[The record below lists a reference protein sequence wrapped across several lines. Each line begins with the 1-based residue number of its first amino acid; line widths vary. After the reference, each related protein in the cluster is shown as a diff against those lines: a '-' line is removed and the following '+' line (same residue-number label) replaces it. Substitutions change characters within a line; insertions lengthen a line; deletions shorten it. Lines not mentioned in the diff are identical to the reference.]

1 MFLQVNAYETV
12 SQQDPQLE
20 SKFLQYVESTLV
32 NIVSRINQFKF
43 TLMGIIVKFGK
54 IVAESMSEDYYYI
67 SF

>member
-32 NIVSRINQFKF
+32 NIVSIINQF
-43 TLMGIIVKFGK
+43 TLMEIIVKFGK